1 MNAAG
6 PRHGAVAAGHPETAA
21 AAQAVLES
29 GGNAFD
35 AAMAA
40 MAAACVAEPVL
51 CSLGGGG
58 FLLARPAGGRPRVYD
73 FFVQTPQRP
82 VDPQSADFQPILCDF
97 GAAQQ
102 EFHVGLASIA
112 TPGCVKGLFQVA
124 DELGTM
130 PVQRIVEPAI
140 ALARDG
146 VCLNRLQAY
155 IFDVVG
161 PIYMLTEASRAI
173 FEKSGAPGKL
183 VGEGDVVG
191 NPVLA
196 DFLEILAIE
205 GERLFYEGEV
215 AAAIDADCRAGGGT
229 LTRADLKAYELVR
242 REPLRFPFGGA
253 ELFTNPPPSTGGI
266 LIRFALQLLEGLAS
280 PDWRFGGA
288 EYMETLVRAMAATN
302 EARLESGLNGGDV
315 EEAAERLLDPA
326 LLARY
331 RAEVAGRPKA
341 RRGTTHISIIDGD
354 GNAAALTLSN
364 GEGCGH
370 IVAGTGMMLNN
381 MLGEED
387 LNPKGFHAWPTDSR
401 MVSMMSPSLIIEPSG
416 RLTALGSGGSN
427 RIRTAI
433 MQVLANLLWFE
444 MPLADAVEAP
454 RCHYEHGRLN
464 VEPPL
469 AADAHEAL
477 TAAWPEVTI
486 WDDLN
491 LFFGGVH
498 AVRAAPRSGDV
509 SGAGDPRRGGVALIG

>member
-1 MNAAG
+1 MAAAG
-6 PRHGAVAAGHPETAA
+6 KLGAVAAGHPETAA
-21 AAQAVLES
+21 AARAVLDD

-58 FLLARPAGGRPRVYD
+58 FLLARPAGARPVLYD
-73 FFVQTPQRP
+73 FFVQTPKRRIDP
-82 VDPQSADFQPILCDF
+82 VSADFQPILCDF
-97 GAAQQ
+97 GTVQQ

-112 TPGCVKGLFQVA
+112 TPGCVKGLFQIA

-130 PVQRIVEPAI
+130 PVARIVEPAV

-146 VCLNRLQAY
+146 VRLNRLQAY

-161 PIYMLTEASRAI
+161 PIYMLTPESRAI
-173 FEKSGAPGKL
+173 FEKPGTAGTL

-196 DFLEILAIE
+196 DFLEVLAIE

-215 AAAIDADCRAGGGT
+215 SAAIDAMCGAGGGT
-229 LTRADLKAYELVR
+229 LTRVDLQGYELVR
-242 REPLRFPFGGA
+242 RRPLHFQFGDA

-266 LIRFALQLLEGLAS
+266 LIRFALQLLESLAS
-280 PDWRFGGA
+280 PDWRFGDA
-288 EYMETLVRAMAATN
+288 EYLETLVRTMAATN
-302 EARLESGLNGGDV
+302 EARFESRLNDGDIDD
-315 EEAAERLLDPA
+315 AAEHLLDPA
-326 LLARY
+326 LLRRY
-331 RAEVAGRPKA
+331 RDEIAGRPKA
-341 RRGTTHISIIDGD
+341 RRGTTHISIVDGE

-370 IVAGTGMMLNN
+370 IVPETGMMLNN

-387 LNPKGFHAWPTDSR
+387 LNPGGFHTWRPDTR
-401 MVSMMSPSLIIEPSG
+401 MVSMMAPSLIAESSG

-433 MQVLANLLWFE
+433 MQVLVNLLWFD
-444 MPLADAVEAP
+444 MPLEDAIVSP
-454 RCHYEHGRLN
+454 RCHFENGKLN

-469 AADAHEAL
+469 TDAARAAL
-477 TAAWPEVTI
+477 TAAWPEMTL
-486 WDDLN
+486 WDDCN

-498 AVRAAPRSGDV
+498 AVRADLRKGDID
-509 SGAGDPRRGGVALIG
+509 GAGDPRRGGVALIG